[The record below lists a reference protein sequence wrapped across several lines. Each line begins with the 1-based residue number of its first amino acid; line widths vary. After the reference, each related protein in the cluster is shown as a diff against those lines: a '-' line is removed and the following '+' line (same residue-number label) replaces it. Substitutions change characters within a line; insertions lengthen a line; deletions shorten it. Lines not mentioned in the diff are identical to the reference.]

1 MEQISRVGS
10 SVRSGAV
17 RSGHMPR
24 PLRIEF
30 PGALYHVTSRGNNQA
45 RIFWDDADRRSFLG
59 ALAAVVARDRFE
71 LHAYCLMGNHYHAV
85 LGTPA
90 ANLARGMQRLNSA
103 FAQYANAR
111 HGRSGH
117 VFQGRYHAQLVEEEP
132 HLLHVARYVVLNP
145 VRAGLAAAPAGW
157 RWSSYRATAGLER
170 APAFLTTAWLLGQF
184 SADEGRARQRYAAF
198 VADGLER
205 TAGHGLAPAA

>member
-1 MEQISRVGS
+1 
-10 SVRSGAV
+10 
-17 RSGHMPR
+17 MPR

-117 VFQGRYHAQLVEEEP
+117 VFQGRYHAQLVEEEA